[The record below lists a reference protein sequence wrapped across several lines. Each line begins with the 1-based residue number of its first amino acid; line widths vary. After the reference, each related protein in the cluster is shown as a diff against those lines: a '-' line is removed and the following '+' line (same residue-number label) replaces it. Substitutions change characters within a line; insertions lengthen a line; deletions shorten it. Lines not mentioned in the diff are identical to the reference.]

1 MTWYV
6 VEGMDGSGKSSVA
19 EMLES
24 GLRSMGRDVMVVT
37 HPNTDTFVG
46 RLERRSLTVDG
57 KAALVVTVALYIAD
71 VLHSISMMRFRGRRY
86 DDIIFVRYIGAVAYL
101 PEGMC
106 GAAYDAIARILP
118 MPDVRLFVDVDA
130 ATAARR
136 IVERGDEM
144 EVFESEEKLER
155 TRDRLHRI
163 LTDWTVVDNTGTP
176 EETRRQVSEILS
188 GIAGHIGVD
197 DGVISDDP

>member
-24 GLRSMGRDVMVVT
+24 GLRAMGRRVMVIT

-57 KAALVVTVALYIAD
+57 KAALVVTTGLYITD
-71 VLHSISMMRFRGRRY
+71 VLHSISVMRFRGRRY
-86 DDIIFVRYIGAVAYL
+86 DDIVFVRYIGAVAYL
-101 PEGMC
+101 PDSVC
-106 GAAYDAIARILP
+106 VTAYDAIAKILP
-118 MPDVRLFVDVDA
+118 MPDVKLFVDVDA

-136 IVERGDEM
+136 IIERGDEM
-144 EVFESEEKLER
+144 EVFESEERLER
-155 TRDRLHRI
+155 TRGRLQRI
-163 LTDWTVVDNTGTP
+163 LSDWTVIDNTGTP
-176 EETRRQVSEILS
+176 EETRRRVSEILS
-188 GIAGHIGVD
+188 DTAGPIRED
-197 DGVISDDP
+197 DEVTADDT